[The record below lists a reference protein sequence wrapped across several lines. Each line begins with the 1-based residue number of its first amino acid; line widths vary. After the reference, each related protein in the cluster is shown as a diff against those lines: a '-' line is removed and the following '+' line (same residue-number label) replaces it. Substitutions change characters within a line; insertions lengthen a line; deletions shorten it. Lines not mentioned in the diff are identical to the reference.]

1 MTVPFNIPRA
11 TAGEPMIPDAAG
23 PHPGIDTA
31 PAAGSAP
38 PRPLV
43 LVVDDV
49 FDNRDILTR
58 RLVRRGFDV
67 VEAAGGFEALEQ
79 IRARAFDVVLL
90 DIMMPD
96 MGGNEVLGEI
106 RRTMSDTELPVIM
119 VTAKSQ
125 SEDVAESLALGA
137 NDYVTKPVDFVVA
150 LARIN
155 AQLGRKRVADA
166 ERAATR
172 EIEREAAELH
182 AVAAREAGERRKSD
196 EKLHYLAYHDALTGL
211 LNRAAFRD
219 LVGEALADPALAAAE
234 PTVLFMDLDRFK
246 AVNDV
251 HGHEIGDRLLQE
263 IAARF
268 RGVVGEAATVARLGG
283 DEFAV
288 FLFEGGASGA
298 GMELAQR
305 IVTAAGQPVLI
316 DGQPFQVGASCGV
329 ARASDCGH
337 RLESMLK
344 AADLAMY
351 RAKLAGR
358 GRPVLFEERMLKE
371 HHDRNALEVDL
382 RQAIQ
387 DDAIEV
393 HYQPLVNTETGR
405 ITGFEALARWPH
417 PERGRLEPD
426 TFIPLAEETGLIIPL
441 GRAVLRHA
449 CAEAAGWPGHIRIAV
464 NLSPL
469 QFRDP
474 DLLDHIRETLDL
486 TGLDPTRLELEVT
499 ESALLDAG
507 KHNLEIMRSIR
518 ALGIR
523 VSMDDFGTGYSS
535 MQYLQNFEFDKIKI
549 DQRFIRDLRDGRNG
563 AAIVKAILDLG
574 VTVGIGTTAEGIETE
589 DEFETVRSY
598 GCVEMQGFLFGR
610 PMEPAAARAF
620 IEKHAG

>member
-1 MTVPFNIPRA
+1 MTVPFNIP
-11 TAGEPMIPDAAG
+11 G
-23 PHPGIDTA
+23 
-31 PAAGSAP
+31 AGSGGPARGETMIQSAAIP
-38 PRPLV
+38 HSDAYPVPTGGSDASPLPRPLI

-67 VEAAGGFEALEQ
+67 VEAAGGVEALEK
-79 IRARAFDVVLL
+79 IRAATFDIVLL

-96 MGGNEVLGEI
+96 MGGNEVLAEI
-106 RRTMSDTELPVIM
+106 RRTLSDTELPVIM

-155 AQLGRKRVADA
+155 AQLGRKRIAES
-166 ERAATR
+166 ERAAKR
-172 EIEREAAELH
+172 EIERQAADLH
-182 AVAAREAGERRKSD
+182 
-196 EKLHYLAYHDALTGL
+196 HLAYHDALTGL

-219 LVGEALADPALAAAE
+219 LVSEALNDPTLAAAE

-251 HGHEIGDRLLQE
+251 HGHEIGDKLLYE
-263 IAARF
+263 MAARLSEVA
-268 RGVVGEAATVARLGG
+268 GDAATVARLGG
-283 DEFAV
+283 DEFAI
-288 FLFEGGASGA
+288 FLFEGATSGA
-298 GMELAQR
+298 GMDLAQR
-305 IVTAAGQPVLI
+305 IVTAAGEPFHI

-329 ARASDCGH
+329 ARASDCDH

-344 AADLAMY
+344 GADLAMY

-358 GRPVLFEERMLKE
+358 GRPVLFEEQMLRE
-371 HHDRNALEVDL
+371 QHERNALEVDL

-387 DDAIEV
+387 DDALEV
-393 HYQPLVNTETGR
+393 HYQPLVNTETDR
-405 ITGFEALARWPH
+405 ITAFEALVPWPH
-417 PERGRLEPD
+417 PERGVLEPD
-426 TFIPLAEETGLIIPL
+426 DFIPLAEETGLIIPL

-449 CAEAAGWPGHIRIAV
+449 CVEAAGWPEDIRIAV

-474 DLLDHIRETLDL
+474 ELLGHIRDVLAA
-486 TGLDPTRLELEVT
+486 TGLDPKRLELEVT

-507 KHNLEIMRSIR
+507 KQNFEIMRAIR

-535 MQYLQNFEFDKIKI
+535 LSYIQNFEFDKIKI
-549 DQRFIRDLRDGRNG
+549 DQRFIRDLRNGQNG
-563 AAIVKAILDLG
+563 AAIIKAIIDLG
-574 VTVGIGTTAEGIETE
+574 VSVGIETTAEGIET
-589 DEFETVRSY
+589 DEELDAVRSY
-598 GCVEMQGFLFGR
+598 GCVEMQGFLFSR
-610 PMEPAAARAF
+610 PMDSAAARAF
-620 IEKHAG
+620 IEERSR

>member
-1 MTVPFNIPRA
+1 MTVPFNIP
-11 TAGEPMIPDAAG
+11 G
-23 PHPGIDTA
+23 
-31 PAAGSAP
+31 AGSGGPARGETMIQSASIP
-38 PRPLV
+38 HSDAYPVPTGGSDASPLPRPLI

-67 VEAAGGFEALEQ
+67 VEAAGGVEALEK
-79 IRARAFDVVLL
+79 IRAATFDIVLL

-96 MGGNEVLGEI
+96 MGGNEVLTEI
-106 RRTMSDTELPVIM
+106 RRTLSDTELPVIM

-155 AQLGRKRVADA
+155 AQLGRKRIAES
-166 ERAATR
+166 ERAAKR
-172 EIEREAAELH
+172 EIERQAADLH
-182 AVAAREAGERRKSD
+182 
-196 EKLHYLAYHDALTGL
+196 HLAYHDALTGL

-219 LVGEALADPALAAAE
+219 LVSEALNDPTLAAAE

-251 HGHEIGDRLLQE
+251 HGHEIGDKLLSKM
-263 IAARF
+263 AARLSEVA
-268 RGVVGEAATVARLGG
+268 GDAATVARLGG
-283 DEFAV
+283 DEFAI
-288 FLFEGGASGA
+288 FLFEGATSGA
-298 GMELAQR
+298 GMDLAQR
-305 IVTAAGQPVLI
+305 IVTAAGEPVHI

-329 ARASDCGH
+329 ARASDCDH

-344 AADLAMY
+344 GADLAMY

-358 GRPVLFEERMLKE
+358 GRPVLFEEQMLRE
-371 HHDRNALEVDL
+371 QHERNALEVDL

-387 DDAIEV
+387 DDALKV
-393 HYQPLVNTETGR
+393 HYQPLVNTETDR
-405 ITGFEALARWPH
+405 ITAFEALVRWPH
-417 PERGRLEPD
+417 PERGVLEPD
-426 TFIPLAEETGLIIPL
+426 DFIPLAEETGLIIPL

-449 CAEAAGWPGHIRIAV
+449 CVEAAGWPEDIRIAV

-474 DLLDHIRETLDL
+474 ELLGHIRDVLAA
-486 TGLDPTRLELEVT
+486 TGLDPKRLELEVT

-507 KHNLEIMRSIR
+507 KQNFEIMRAIR
-518 ALGIR
+518 ALGVR

-535 MQYLQNFEFDKIKI
+535 LSYIQNFEFDKIKI
-549 DQRFIRDLRDGRNG
+549 DQRFIRDLRNGQNG
-563 AAIVKAILDLG
+563 AAIIKAIIDLG
-574 VTVGIGTTAEGIETE
+574 VSVGIETTAEGIET
-589 DEFETVRSY
+589 DEELDAVRAY
-598 GCVEMQGFLFGR
+598 GCVEMQGFLFSR
-610 PMEPAAARAF
+610 PMDSAAARAF
-620 IEKHAG
+620 IEERSR

>member
-1 MTVPFNIPRA
+1 MIQSAAIPHADAYPVP
-11 TAGEPMIPDAAG
+11 TGGSDAS
-23 PHPGIDTA
+23 PL
-31 PAAGSAP
+31 
-38 PRPLV
+38 PRPLI

-67 VEAAGGFEALEQ
+67 VEAAGGVEALEK
-79 IRARAFDVVLL
+79 IRAATFDIVLL

-96 MGGNEVLGEI
+96 MGGNEVLAEI
-106 RRTMSDTELPVIM
+106 RRTLSDTELPVIM

-155 AQLGRKRVADA
+155 AQLGRKRIAEA
-166 ERAATR
+166 ERASKR
-172 EIEREAAELH
+172 EIEREAADLH
-182 AVAAREAGERRKSD
+182 VVAAREAGERRKSD

-219 LVGEALADPALAAAE
+219 LVSEALNDPTLAAAE

-251 HGHEIGDRLLQE
+251 HGHEIGDKLLSKM
-263 IAARF
+263 AARLSE
-268 RGVVGEAATVARLGG
+268 VAGEAATVARLGG
-283 DEFAV
+283 DEFAI
-288 FLFEGGASGA
+288 FLFEGATSGA
-298 GMELAQR
+298 GMDLAQR
-305 IVTAAGQPVLI
+305 IVTAAGEPVHI

-329 ARASDCGH
+329 ARASDCDH

-344 AADLAMY
+344 GADLAMY

-358 GRPVLFEERMLKE
+358 GRPVLFEEQMLRE
-371 HHDRNALEVDL
+371 QHERNALEVDL

-387 DDAIEV
+387 DDALEV
-393 HYQPLVNTETGR
+393 HYQPLVNTETDR
-405 ITGFEALARWPH
+405 ITAFEALVRWPH
-417 PERGRLEPD
+417 PERGVLEPD
-426 TFIPLAEETGLIIPL
+426 DFIPLAEETGLIIPL

-449 CAEAAGWPGHIRIAV
+449 CVEAAGWPEDIRIAV

-474 DLLDHIRETLDL
+474 ELLGHIRDVLAA
-486 TGLDPTRLELEVT
+486 TGLDPKRLELEVT

-507 KHNLEIMRSIR
+507 KQNFEIMRAIR
-518 ALGIR
+518 ALGVR

-535 MQYLQNFEFDKIKI
+535 LSYIQNFEFDKIKI
-549 DQRFIRDLRDGRNG
+549 DQRFIRDLRNGQNG
-563 AAIVKAILDLG
+563 AAIIKAIIDLG
-574 VTVGIGTTAEGIETE
+574 VSVGIETTAEGIET
-589 DEFETVRSY
+589 DEELDAVRSY
-598 GCVEMQGFLFGR
+598 GCVEMQGFLFSR
-610 PMEPAAARAF
+610 PMDSAAARAF
-620 IEKHAG
+620 IEERSR

>member
-1 MTVPFNIPRA
+1 MTVPFNIP
-11 TAGEPMIPDAAG
+11 G
-23 PHPGIDTA
+23 
-31 PAAGSAP
+31 AGSGGPARGETMIQSAAIP
-38 PRPLV
+38 HSDAYPVPTGGSDASPLPRPLI

-67 VEAAGGFEALEQ
+67 VEAAGGVEALEK
-79 IRARAFDVVLL
+79 IRAATFDIVLL

-96 MGGNEVLGEI
+96 MGGNEVLAEI
-106 RRTMSDTELPVIM
+106 RRTLSDTELPVIM

-155 AQLGRKRVADA
+155 AQLGRKRIAES
-166 ERAATR
+166 ERAAKR
-172 EIEREAAELH
+172 EIERQAADLH
-182 AVAAREAGERRKSD
+182 
-196 EKLHYLAYHDALTGL
+196 HLAYHDALTGL

-219 LVGEALADPALAAAE
+219 LVSEALNDPTLAAAE

-251 HGHEIGDRLLQE
+251 HGHEIGDKLLSKM
-263 IAARF
+263 AARLSEVA
-268 RGVVGEAATVARLGG
+268 GDAATVARLGG
-283 DEFAV
+283 DEFAI
-288 FLFEGGASGA
+288 FLFEGATSGA

-305 IVTAAGQPVLI
+305 IVTAAGQPFHI

-329 ARASDCGH
+329 ARASDCDH

-344 AADLAMY
+344 GADLAMY

-358 GRPVLFEERMLKE
+358 GRPVLFEEQMLRE
-371 HHDRNALEVDL
+371 QHERNALEVDL

-387 DDAIEV
+387 DDALEV
-393 HYQPLVNTETGR
+393 HYQPLVNTETDR
-405 ITGFEALARWPH
+405 ITAFEALVRWPH
-417 PERGRLEPD
+417 PERGVLEPD
-426 TFIPLAEETGLIIPL
+426 DFIPLAEETGLIIPL

-449 CAEAAGWPGHIRIAV
+449 CVEAAGWPEDIRIAV

-474 DLLDHIRETLDL
+474 ELLGHIRDILAA
-486 TGLDPTRLELEVT
+486 TGLDPKRLELEVT

-507 KHNLEIMRSIR
+507 KQNFEIMRAIR

-535 MQYLQNFEFDKIKI
+535 LSYIQNFEFDKIKI
-549 DQRFIRDLRDGRNG
+549 DQRFIRDLRNGQNG
-563 AAIVKAILDLG
+563 AAIIKAIIDLG
-574 VTVGIGTTAEGIETE
+574 VSVGIETTAEGIET
-589 DEFETVRSY
+589 DEELDAVRSY
-598 GCVEMQGFLFGR
+598 GCVEMQGFLFSR
-610 PMEPAAARAF
+610 PMDSAAARAF
-620 IEKHAG
+620 IEERSR

>member
-1 MTVPFNIPRA
+1 MIQSAAIPHADACPVP
-11 TAGEPMIPDAAG
+11 TGDSDA
-23 PHPGIDTA
+23 
-31 PAAGSAP
+31 SAR

-67 VEAAGGFEALEQ
+67 VEAAGGVEALEK
-79 IRARAFDVVLL
+79 IRARTFDVVLL

-96 MGGNEVLGEI
+96 MGGNEVLTEI
-106 RRTMSDTELPVIM
+106 RRTLSDSRLPVIM

-137 NDYVTKPVDFVVA
+137 NDYITKPVDFVVA

-155 AQLGRKRVADA
+155 AQLGRKRLADA
-166 ERAATR
+166 ERDAAR
-172 EIEREAAELH
+172 EIERHAAELH
-182 AVAAREAGERRKSD
+182 
-196 EKLHYLAYHDALTGL
+196 HLAYHDALTGL
-211 LNRAAFRD
+211 LNRTAFRD
-219 LVGEALADPALAAAE
+219 LVGEALGDPAQVAAE
-234 PTVLFMDLDRFK
+234 PTALFIDLDQFK

-251 HGHEIGDRLLQE
+251 HGHEIGDRLLHAM
-263 IAARF
+263 AARF
-268 RGVVGEAATVARLGG
+268 REVAGDAATVARLGG

-288 FLFEGGASGA
+288 FLLEGAVPGA
-298 GMELAQR
+298 GMDLAQR
-305 IVTAAGQPVLI
+305 LVTAAGEPVHI

-344 AADLAMY
+344 GADLAMY

-358 GRPVLFEERMLKE
+358 GRPVLFEEQMLRE
-371 HHDRNALEVDL
+371 QHERNALEVDL

-387 DDAIEV
+387 DDALLV
-393 HYQPLVNTETGR
+393 HYQPLVNTETDR
-405 ITGFEALARWPH
+405 ITAFEALARWPH
-417 PERGRLEPD
+417 PERGVLQPD
-426 TFIPLAEETGLIIPL
+426 DFIPLAEETGLIIPL
-441 GRAVLRHA
+441 GRAVLRRA
-449 CAEAAGWPGHIRIAV
+449 CVEAAGWPEDIRVAV

-474 DLLDHIRETLDL
+474 ELLGNIRDILAE
-486 TGLDPTRLELEVT
+486 TGLDPERLELEVT

-507 KHNLEIMRSIR
+507 RQNFEIMRAIR
-518 ALGIR
+518 ALGVR

-535 MQYLQNFEFDKIKI
+535 LSYIQNFEFDKIKI
-549 DQRFIRDLRDGRNG
+549 DQRFIRDLRNGQNG
-563 AAIVKAILDLG
+563 AAIIKAIIDLG
-574 VTVGIGTTAEGIETE
+574 VSVGIETTAEGIES
-589 DEFETVRSY
+589 DEELDAVRSC

-610 PMEPAAARAF
+610 PMDSVAARAF
-620 IEKHAG
+620 IEKRSR